1 MKKKRFILIGI
12 IVILLGIF
20 TFFQMTGF
28 YIDPPRDKDNPGS
41 VTWFYR
47 RLMNVPFI
55 FSADSIALRDG
66 TNPTKDTRQAISQNV
81 FSYITRF
88 TIRTFPFN
96 KRLYLLSTGNRDFL
110 QEPGKNTN

>member
-1 MKKKRFILIGI
+1 MKKGKFILIGV

-20 TFFQMTGF
+20 SFYQMTGF
-28 YIDPPRDKDNPGS
+28 YVDPPRDKNNPGS

-66 TNPTKDTRQAISQNV
+66 TNPTRDTRQAISQNV

-96 KRLYLLSTGNRDFL
+96 KSLYLLSTGNKDFL
-110 QEPGKNTN
+110 QNLSNNTN